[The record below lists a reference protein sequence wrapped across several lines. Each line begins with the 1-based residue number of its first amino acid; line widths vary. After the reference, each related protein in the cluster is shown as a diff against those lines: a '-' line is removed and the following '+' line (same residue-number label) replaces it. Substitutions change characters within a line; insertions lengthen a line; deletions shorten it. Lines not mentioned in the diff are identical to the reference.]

1 MAQYSTWWLY
11 TKTAPDAG
19 RMISALQREQPKNY
33 ASPVVMPET
42 TQMNKCTGVKRKL
55 NVVTAA
61 QLCEQVL
68 SLSTWLTAQ
77 QVSDNAGY
85 KGANASELP
94 NKWKKAGQIFTISV
108 GGKDLFPAYGFGING
123 KPLPKMKEI
132 LAILAAHRTALVI
145 ASWFVSAN
153 SWLGGKT
160 PMNELAE
167 RPLNV
172 LKAARMEV
180 TPIEH
185 G

>member
-1 MAQYSTWWLY
+1 
-11 TKTAPDAG
+11 
-19 RMISALQREQPKNY
+19 
-33 ASPVVMPET
+33 
-42 TQMNKCTGVKRKL
+42 MNKHNGVKHKF

-68 SLSTWLTAQ
+68 SRSAWLTAQ

-85 KGANASELP
+85 KGSNVSALP
-94 NKWKKAGQIFTISV
+94 NKWKKTGQIFTISV
-108 GGKDLFPAYGFGING
+108 EGKDLFPAYGFGIDG
-123 KPLPKMKEI
+123 KPRPQVKEI

-160 PMNELAE
+160 PMDKLAE
-167 RPLNV
+167 CPLDV

-180 TPIEH
+180 APVEH

>member
-1 MAQYSTWWLY
+1 MDYPTEGGQ
-11 TKTAPDAG
+11 
-19 RMISALQREQPKNY
+19 KNY
-33 ASPVVMPET
+33 ISPVVMLEA
-42 TQMNKCTGVKRKL
+42 TQVNKHTGAKHKF
-55 NVVTAA
+55 NVATAT
-61 QLCEQVL
+61 QLREQVL
-68 SLSTWLTAQ
+68 RLSAWLTAQ
-77 QVSDNAGY
+77 QVSENAGY
-85 KGANASELP
+85 KGANSSTLP
-94 NKWKKAGQIFTISV
+94 NKWKNAGRIFAISV
-108 GGKDLFPAYGFGING
+108 EGEDLFPAYGFGIDG

-160 PMNELAE
+160 PMDELAE